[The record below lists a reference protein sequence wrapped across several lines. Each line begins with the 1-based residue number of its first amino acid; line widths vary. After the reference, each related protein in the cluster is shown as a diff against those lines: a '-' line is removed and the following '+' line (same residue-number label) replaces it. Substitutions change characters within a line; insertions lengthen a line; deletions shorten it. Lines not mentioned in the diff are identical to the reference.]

1 MTSDSFFFFSR
12 FIKGVLAVFV
22 VFNTEQSKKRKVKT
36 VKEISLKFLYLRDT
50 LRKVYYICFLQYIY
64 NKYTHCKRSLSI
76 AFSLIFF
83 PFFSIFGELFFNSA
97 IFSLNDIRFVLIATV
112 SLFQGRWIFLF
123 LLRKKEKNYN
133 ERKRKKGKFSKR

>member
-1 MTSDSFFFFSR
+1 MTVSFFFPDSSKVSLLCLLFLTLSS
-12 FIKGVLAVFV
+12 
-22 VFNTEQSKKRKVKT
+22 QKKRKVKT